1 MSYPLHISQ
10 KKIKIYLI
18 YNIIERVKIEI
29 EDCDGKRYQFDERK
43 YRKDEIREIYP
54 EFESIEYQT
63 NRGWK

>member
-1 MSYPLHISQ
+1 M
-10 KKIKIYLI
+10 
-18 YNIIERVKIEI
+18 KIEI